1 MSHELWSELRP
12 PSPEAGA
19 VVVWEGEPSTPAEV
33 TAGRRQLKRAVL
45 QGQTPAGADED
56 DVERL
61 LLAFEELASNG
72 LRHGGAP
79 VRAAVTR
86 TADGWLIDVTD
97 AVADRVPTPAVDR
110 DPAHGGLG
118 LYLVAR
124 LGAAHGW
131 WRQPD
136 HKHVWARI
144 RAGGAV

>member
-1 MSHELWSELRP
+1 MSFGVSYGRRRLKQGLSWCGRGSRLRP
-12 PSPEAGA
+12 PKS
-19 VVVWEGEPSTPAEV
+19 
-33 TAGRRQLKRAVL
+33 RQADASSNGQCC